1 MKAARRCS
9 SASCA
14 FQLATGSSTLM
25 REVAKIASHNCSIA
39 FDGVASGNM
48 AAAQAG
54 VALATIVQLI
64 SWRVISSSA
73 GR

>member
-1 MKAARRCS
+1 
-9 SASCA
+9 
-14 FQLATGSSTLM
+14 M
-25 REVAKIASHNCSIA
+25 RDVVKIASHNLERATSGA
-39 FDGVASGNM
+39 SSGNM

-54 VALATIVQLI
+54 VAPATMVQLI